1 MQESIKKKL
10 LEIEEKYNIDILFA
24 VELGSRVWG
33 YALPDSDYDVRFVFR
48 HRIREYLKISGYKE
62 VIEIKEDKLD
72 IVGYDVQKAL
82 SMAYGTSVS
91 ILEMC
96 LSDIVYCETQWFAEF
111 FKIVKQYSQP
121 KRMLYHYIGMAGRK
135 LYEAERKTMVNPK
148 DYLLVCRTLLAGK
161 MVAKG
166 KMPLLSISDLME
178 EVAGDELF
186 DKIEMLLGERCNGQ
200 MVPVDKE
207 LKDIIERELEELEKV
222 ADKMGFEKKDYAAID
237 EFFIKLVKGR
247 IHELLFARLSDEV

>member
-82 SMAYGTSVS
+82 SMVHSTSVS

-121 KRMLYHYIGMAGRK
+121 KRMLYHYVGMAGRN
-135 LYEAERKTMVNPK
+135 LYAAERKTMVNPK

-237 EFFIKLVKGR
+237 EFFIKLMKGR
-247 IHELLFARLSDEV
+247 IHELLFVRLSDEA